1 MIRDRTVVG
10 IRDAKLSWRTQID
23 SELDLEKDKTMVQ
36 QAEAVQEQQS
46 ALNPPAAAVED
57 LRISWW

>member
-1 MIRDRTVVG
+1 MVR
-10 IRDAKLSWRTQID
+10 IRDAKLSRRMQID
-23 SELDLEKDKTMVQ
+23 SELDLEKDKTMVR
-36 QAEAVQEQQS
+36 QAEAIQEQQS